1 MIYKFALEQTWVNKS
16 RAICTAF
23 ILHASHQSIAPKI
36 DNQYYNF
43 KSGTVNIPRM
53 MSNYPH
59 FSSQKPS
66 KVI

>member
-23 ILHASHQSIAPKI
+23 ILHASHHSIAPKI

-43 KSGTVNIPRM
+43 KSGTVNISRM
-53 MSNYPH
+53 MSN
-59 FSSQKPS
+59 
-66 KVI
+66 V